1 MAVTATLSA
10 AQLRSIEKAISRLG
24 DSKSAN
30 VLVGKATRIAGKMF
44 LLQPAKQATPKHT
57 GQLRKATKLRA
68 IKRKRNSAGVLVGY
82 SDKEAVAKQAK
93 TNKKLESEGKP
104 KEKALPFYGAFI
116 EYGYKVGSRRLGDA
130 RTKVKGRGIL
140 RKVAKIHGK
149 RAQDHAAKLIAYAM
163 EQLAK
168 KK

>member
-30 VLVGKATRIAGKMF
+30 VLVGKAARIAARMH
-44 LLQPAKQATPKHT
+44 LLQPSKAAMPVAS
-57 GQLRKATKLRA
+57 GQLKKATKLRS
-68 IKRKRNSAGVLVGY
+68 IKRSRVSAGVRVGF
-82 SDKEAVAKQAK
+82 SDNDFVGNQ
-93 TNKKLESEGKP
+93 
-104 KEKALPFYGAFI
+104 FYGAFQEWSFRI
-116 EYGYKVGSRRLGDA
+116 GSLKLGGSRR
-130 RTKVKGRGIL
+130 KMEGRFML

-149 RAQDHAAKLIAYAM
+149 QAQDHAAKLIADAM